1 MGDGRPGSSP
11 TVLVALLLLAAGYGA
26 LVTLQP
32 ALTGNALLDGVIGIG
47 LGLYICSHPAAAMI
61 DLLYADRLER
71 ERLISGWWESG
82 WVGLNVL
89 VMVGGRIVTVAGA
102 TRFVS

>member
-1 MGDGRPGSSP
+1 M
-11 TVLVALLLLAAGYGA
+11 LVVLLLLAAGYGA
-26 LVTLQP
+26 LVTVYP
-32 ALTGNALLDGVIGIG
+32 ILTGSSLIDGVIGIG

-71 ERLISGWWESG
+71 ERLVSSWWESG
-82 WVGLNVL
+82 RVGLNVM
-89 VMVGGRIVTVAGA
+89 VMMAGCIVTVAGA